1 MHSIVPEEAVLETLD
16 PAGRRS
22 AGSAACRNCGTPLHG
37 PYCAGCGQFDA
48 QPDPSLR
55 ELLADAWESLTNVD
69 GKVTVTLRTLL
80 LRPGRLTA
88 EYLAGR
94 RARYL
99 PPFRLYLICS
109 VAFFLVNAID
119 VERTQTAAERQADA
133 RAEARGDA
141 LADSIAR
148 ARGAETA
155 DRRADRSSAVERRME
170 RGNDRLKAS
179 GREIEEVVGANVPN
193 AMFVIMPAYAALLML
208 LYRSRRVRFPAHLVF
223 ALHVHAFFFAT
234 LAVMEAIELVVE
246 GLGLP
251 SGIGGY
257 ASLAWMGGVVVYFP
271 VAMRRV
277 YGGRWWP
284 TVLRLLLLGVL
295 YATLT
300 LALLSGAVMAYL
312 YVLGT

>member
-1 MHSIVPEEAVLETLD
+1 MSAIVPEEAVLESLA
-16 PAGRRS
+16 PADRRS
-22 AGSAACRNCGTPLHG
+22 AGSAACRNCRTALQG
-37 PYCAGCGQFDA
+37 PYCAQCGQFDA
-48 QPDPSLR
+48 PPDPSLR
-55 ELLADAWESLTNVD
+55 ELLGDAWESLTNVD

-119 VERTQTAAERQADA
+119 VERKQTPAERQADA
-133 RAEARGDA
+133 RAEARGDS

-148 ARGAETA
+148 VRGADSA
-155 DRRADRSSAVERRME
+155 DRRPDRSSAFERRIE

-179 GREIEEVVGANVPN
+179 GREIYEVVRANVPN

-234 LAVMEAIELVVE
+234 LAAMEAIELVVE

-257 ASLAWMGGVVVYFP
+257 AVLAWMGGVVVYFP

-284 TVLRLLLLGVL
+284 TVLRALGLGVL
-295 YATLT
+295 YSNLT
-300 LALLSGAVMAYL
+300 LAFLAGAVVGYL
-312 YVLGT
+312 YVLGR